1 MEVVGEM
8 GGERGQ
14 RGEVEVSITPY
25 LYCDMLINTS
35 CIFSWLTCNPCNPI
49 HLPNGS
55 HFRSF
60 CETSSSFES
69 GVGINTRSLGGAVIF

>member
-35 CIFSWLTCNPCNPI
+35 CIIIVYTNPI
-49 HLPNGS
+49 L
-55 HFRSF
+55 
-60 CETSSSFES
+60 
-69 GVGINTRSLGGAVIF
+69 A